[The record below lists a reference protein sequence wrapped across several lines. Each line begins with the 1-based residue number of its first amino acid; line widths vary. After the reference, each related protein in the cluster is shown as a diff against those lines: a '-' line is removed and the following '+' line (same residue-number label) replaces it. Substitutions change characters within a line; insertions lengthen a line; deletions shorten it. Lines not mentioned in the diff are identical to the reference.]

1 MIPYQGRA
9 AIRVARVVLA
19 FSCLAWYPFTA
30 GARVSSSLV
39 FLIAYAIFSV
49 GALFETKFDAP
60 PRTVVALVIDFA
72 FFTFCKWL
80 LPVDWASA
88 LAYGFLLVSAVV
100 LHGFAAVLAVA
111 AGAVILIVLLTAPGA
126 GLVWTDWAAAA
137 MAVVFSLYKRYL
149 ERRMSNTLRYNM
161 IIRSQSEGAREAER
175 ERIAADFHDGPL
187 QSFISFQ
194 MRLEIVRK
202 LLARDIDA
210 ATSELRQLQE
220 LCRDQVTELRS
231 FVRSMRPVEEGV
243 SLSASLSRMTEQF
256 QRDTGIAATFTSA
269 EFSDPA
275 QTEVSLELLQIVR
288 ETLNNIHKH
297 SGASRVA
304 LTGGKR
310 GEEEGGAGENGGG
323 GPSSGGFPRG
333 GVELLRGGG
342 GGTSGGGGGWGGE
355 NRIWGGGGGGV
366 GCGGWGGFVV
376 LGKERKKTTF
386 GWFGNFFFPY
396 FFIFFPPFPLLLA
409 PP

>member
-9 AIRVARVVLA
+9 AIRVARVALA
-19 FSCLAWYPFTA
+19 FTCLAWYPFT
-30 GARVSSSLV
+30 GARISSSLV

-49 GALFETKFDAP
+49 SALFETKFDAP
-60 PRTVVALVIDFA
+60 PRAIVALVIDFA

-88 LAYGFLLVSAVV
+88 LAYGFLLVSA
-100 LHGFAAVLAVA
+100 AVLQPFAIVLSVA
-111 AGAVILIVLLTAPGA
+111 AGALILMMLLMAPGS
-126 GLVWTDWAAAA
+126 GLVWADWSAAA
-137 MAVVFSLYKRYL
+137 MAVAFSLYKRYL
-149 ERRMSNTLRYNM
+149 ERKMSNTLRYNM
-161 IIRSQSEGAREAER
+161 IVRAQSEGAREAER

-210 ATSELRQLQE
+210 ATNELRQLQE

-231 FVRSMRPVEEGV
+231 FVRSMRPVEDGV

-269 EFSDPA
+269 EFNDPA

-304 LTGGKR
+304 LTLGKNSGKLEVR
-310 GEEEGGAGENGGG
+310 AEDNGGG
-323 GPSSGGFPRG
+323 FPFSGVFTLEEL
-333 GVELLRGGG
+333 ELLRTGPV
-342 GGTSGGGGGWGGE
+342 SIKRRVRMLGGE
-355 NRIWGGGGGGV
+355 LMLDSRPGHGSSLEIRV
-366 GCGGWGGFVV
+366 
-376 LGKERKKTTF
+376 
-386 GWFGNFFFPY
+386 
-396 FFIFFPPFPLLLA
+396 PL
-409 PP
+409 